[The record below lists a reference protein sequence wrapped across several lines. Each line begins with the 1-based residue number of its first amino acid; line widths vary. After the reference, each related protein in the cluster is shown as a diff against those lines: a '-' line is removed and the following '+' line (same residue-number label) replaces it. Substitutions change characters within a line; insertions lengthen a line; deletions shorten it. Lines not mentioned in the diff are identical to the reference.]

1 MNKVTLRI
9 PTNEQFAFVE
19 IEMDLSAETLST
31 APNAVS
37 EAYNAFT
44 RMFKS
49 QAGIPEKEFNIL
61 LDEYISTKTIVNGQ
75 EIYEKLSPLQRDI
88 IQAIKRSYQRLKR

>member
-1 MNKVTLRI
+1 MKATLRI

-19 IEMDLSAETLST
+19 IEFLETSQST
-31 APNAVS
+31 PITPEVVS

-44 RMFKS
+44 RVFKA
-49 QAGIPEKEFNIL
+49 QGGIPEKDFNKL

-75 EIYEKLSPLQRDI
+75 DVYEKLSPAQRDV
-88 IQAIKRSYQRLKR
+88 IQAIKRSYQRLKK